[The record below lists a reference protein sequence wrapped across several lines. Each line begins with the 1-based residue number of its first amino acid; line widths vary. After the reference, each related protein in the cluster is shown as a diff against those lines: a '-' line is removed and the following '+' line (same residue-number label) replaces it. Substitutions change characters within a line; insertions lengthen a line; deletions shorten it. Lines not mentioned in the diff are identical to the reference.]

1 MDCHHFDFLGRCS
14 EGPQNGESRSL
25 SLSATCH
32 LLVLSAFTLGEGSCL
47 PRLQPALS
55 QVEKNS
61 KGNIIFKS
69 LNVLSG
75 CFGNLTSGKRSLV
88 QAW

>member
-1 MDCHHFDFLGRCS
+1 MERVGL
-14 EGPQNGESRSL
+14 EALVLPV
-25 SLSATCH
+25 TC
-32 LLVLSAFTLGEGSCL
+32 LVLSAFTLGEAVL
-47 PRLQPALS
+47 LRLQPAPS
-55 QVEKNS
+55 QMEKNS
-61 KGNIIFKS
+61 KGNIIFKR